1 MLRFGHAKMENNL
14 AFGVAF
20 RRMRL
25 LKGMTQEDF
34 SSVVSERYIRML
46 ERGQYSPSLST
57 IVGLAKLLGI
67 GAVSL
72 VALVEAESEE
82 TEATVVVRQA
92 LVELMELV
100 QTLSPSSSA

>member
-1 MLRFGHAKMENNL
+1 MVLGTQKMEHNL
-14 AFGVAF
+14 AFGTAF
-20 RRMRL
+20 RRLRL

-46 ERGQYSPSLST
+46 EKGQYSPSLST
-57 IVGLAKLLGI
+57 LVELAKVLDI

-72 VALVEAESEE
+72 VALVEAEAEG
-82 TEATVVVRQA
+82 TEAAVVARQA

-100 QTLSPSSSA
+100 QTHGSS

>member
-1 MLRFGHAKMENNL
+1 MLRFEHAKMENNL
-14 AFGVAF
+14 AFGLAF
-20 RRMRL
+20 KRLRL

-57 IVGLAKLLGI
+57 IVGLADVLGI

-72 VALVEAESEE
+72 VALVEAESAGE
-82 TEATVVVRQA
+82 EATVVAREA

-100 QTLSPSSSA
+100 QTLGPL

>member
-1 MLRFGHAKMENNL
+1 MLSFGLAKMENNL

-20 RRMRL
+20 KRLRR

-46 ERGQYSPSLST
+46 EKGQYSPTLST
-57 IVGLAKLLGI
+57 IKELARVLGI

-72 VALVEAESEE
+72 VALAEAEEE
-82 TEATVVVRQA
+82 EAEAASIARRA
-92 LVELMELV
+92 LAELMELMELV
-100 QTLSPSSSA
+100 KPLDPP